1 MTTGR
6 DLSSMLCR
14 EWDTLETLCAS
25 LSEDQWRAAT
35 DCPGW
40 NVKDLIS
47 HLVGV
52 ERMIAGHAAPEH
64 EPPPKAHVKNPLGER
79 NEIEVDFRRGHP
91 PEDVLEEFRVIA
103 AERGRGFEA
112 MSDEDFDQPSW
123 TPVGQGTVG
132 DFVSTR
138 IVDTWVHEQ
147 DIRRAIGVPG
157 HLTGPIPDHV
167 YARLILGLPKVVG
180 KNAAAPDGSVV
191 TFHVDGVTNGD
202 VVIGVTG
209 GRAHALESALAGA
222 DVRLVMNL
230 QTFVCLTCGRWP
242 PERTL
247 RTGLVE
253 IEGDKD
259 LGEKIVGALN
269 ILF

>member
-1 MTTGR
+1 
-6 DLSSMLCR
+6 MLCR
-14 EWDTLETLCAS
+14 AWDTLETLCAS
-25 LSEDQWRAAT
+25 LTDDQWGAAT

-40 NVKDLIS
+40 NVKDQIS

-52 ERMIAGHAAPEH
+52 ERMIAGHPAPEH
-64 EPPPKAHVKNPLGER
+64 EPSPKAHVKNPIGER
-79 NEIEVDFRRGHP
+79 NEIEVDFRRGHSP
-91 PEDVLEEFRVIA
+91 ADVLDEFRVIT
-103 AERGRGFEA
+103 AERARGFEA
-112 MSDEDFDQPSW
+112 MTDEDFEAPSW
-123 TPVGQGTVG
+123 TPVGQGTVA

-138 IVDTWVHEQ
+138 ILDTWVHEQ

-167 YARLILGLPKVVG
+167 YGRLILGLPKVVG

-191 TFHVDGVTNGD
+191 GFHVDGVTDGD
-202 VVIGVTG
+202 FAVGVTG
-209 GRAHALESALAGA
+209 GRAYGLESAPAGA

-247 RTGLVE
+247 KSGLVE
-253 IEGDKD
+253 IEGDQE
-259 LGEKIVGALN
+259 LGEKITAALN